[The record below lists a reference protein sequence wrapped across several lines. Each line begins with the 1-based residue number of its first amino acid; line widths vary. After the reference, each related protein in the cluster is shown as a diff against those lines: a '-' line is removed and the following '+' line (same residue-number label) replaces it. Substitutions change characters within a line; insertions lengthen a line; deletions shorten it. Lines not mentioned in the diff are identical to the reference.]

1 MPARL
6 RPRGVSLRILL
17 AGLPILAVLPLLAFS
32 LWLLFI
38 VWQSSNDNA
47 RRDVSQTVDTL
58 AVAVDRELAGLT
70 RELRLLGDFPPL
82 DTNQMDEFYRYSKE
96 LVARKEGWDSIVA
109 VELDGTVLMNTDRP
123 LGSKLEPINQPHV
136 RKAMEAHVPILS
148 NIYRDQYSGKQLIS
162 IAVPIPRGG
171 AVRWVLEGRIDPD
184 SLSRIIARGLGPG
197 TTALITDG
205 NHLAAARSRDI
216 EFYFGKPIAHGFR
229 DLMDGEPVNGVGS
242 GISADGVEVL
252 VAWRRL
258 QGVWTVAVFEPM
270 ALRDEPLQ
278 RSINTLLAFGA
289 VVLAIGLL
297 SSLLLGKRI
306 RQAIAQVAEDAHGLA
321 QGEALPRRL
330 SGITEVAAMFESLTD
345 AGRIQIDSNRERAQT
360 HDALKV
366 SGERLKLALDATEA
380 GVFDWD
386 LIKDKVEWGER
397 SLDLFGLPPDTPP
410 ELGALIRR
418 IPEDERA
425 RVAAAIEAAIAG
437 VDPGRLSLEFSVM
450 SPEKGRRWI
459 EMRAMVHFDVIAQKM
474 RAKRLIGVFVD
485 QTERHE
491 GLDLLREAD
500 RRKDEFLA
508 MLAHELRNPL
518 APMRNAAS
526 LLSRTL
532 TPEST
537 QWRAVQL
544 LDRQVTHMTRL
555 VNDLLDVSRISQGKI
570 ELRLEP
576 IRLGPV
582 VQGAVDAVRAQVDER
597 HQSLTVTL
605 PHPEPVVEAD
615 SVRIAQVLENL
626 LSNASK
632 YTPPEGDIS
641 ISVETQGDEV
651 VIRVRDTG
659 IGIDPG
665 QLTNVFEIF
674 TQIDATLDR
683 AQGGLGIGLSLVKR
697 LVELH
702 GGTVAV
708 TSEGLGHGSCFE
720 VRLPRSDQPAVRL

>member
-1 MPARL
+1 M
-6 RPRGVSLRILL
+6 LL

-32 LWLLFI
+32 LWLLYI

-47 RRDVSQTVDTL
+47 RRDLSQTVDTL
-58 AVAVDRELAGLT
+58 AVAVDRELMGLT

-82 DTNQMDEFYRYSKE
+82 DTHDMAVFYRYSQE

-109 VELDGTVLMNTDRP
+109 VELDGTVLMNTDKP
-123 LGSKLEPINQPHV
+123 LGSELAPINQPHV
-136 RKAMEAHVPILS
+136 KKAIESRVPVLS

-184 SLSRIIARGLGPG
+184 SLSRVIARGLGPG
-197 TTALITDG
+197 TTALIADG
-205 NHLAAARSRDI
+205 NKLAAARSRD
-216 EFYFGKPIAHGFR
+216 FVSYFGKPIAQGFR
-229 DLMDGEPVNGVGS
+229 TLMDSEPVNGVDS
-242 GISADGVEVL
+242 GHSADGVEVL

-270 ALRDEPLQ
+270 AVRDVPLQ
-278 RSINTLLAFGA
+278 RSINTLLGFGG
-289 VVLAIGLL
+289 VVLTIGLL

-330 SGITEVAAMFESLTD
+330 SRITEVAAMFDSLTD
-345 AGRIQIDSNRERAQT
+345 AGRIQIEGNREREQT

-386 LIKDKVEWGER
+386 LIRDKVQWGER

-418 IPEDERA
+418 IPDDERA
-425 RVAAAIEAAIAG
+425 RVAAAIDAAIAG
-437 VDPGRLSLEFSVM
+437 VDLGRLQLEFSVI

-459 EMRAMVHFDVIAQKM
+459 EMRAMVHFEVIARQL

-537 QWRAVQL
+537 QWRAVRM
-544 LDRQVTHMTRL
+544 LDRQVSHMTRL

-582 VQGAVDAVRAQVDER
+582 VEGAVDAVRAQVDER
-597 HQSLTVTL
+597 HQSLTVNL
-605 PHPEPVVEAD
+605 PNPEPVVEAD

-632 YTPPEGDIS
+632 YTPPEGLINLD
-641 ISVETQGDEV
+641 VETLGDEV
-651 VIRVRDTG
+651 VIKVRDTG
-659 IGIDPG
+659 IGIAPG
-665 QLTNVFEIF
+665 QLTNVFEMF

-720 VRLPRSDQPAVRL
+720 FRLPRSDKAAVA

>member
-1 MPARL
+1 
-6 RPRGVSLRILL
+6 
-17 AGLPILAVLPLLAFS
+17 
-32 LWLLFI
+32 
-38 VWQSSNDNA
+38 
-47 RRDVSQTVDTL
+47 
-58 AVAVDRELAGLT
+58 
-70 RELRLLGDFPPL
+70 
-82 DTNQMDEFYRYSKE
+82 
-96 LVARKEGWDSIVA
+96 
-109 VELDGTVLMNTDRP
+109 
-123 LGSKLEPINQPHV
+123 
-136 RKAMEAHVPILS
+136 
-148 NIYRDQYSGKQLIS
+148 
-162 IAVPIPRGG
+162 
-171 AVRWVLEGRIDPD
+171 
-184 SLSRIIARGLGPG
+184 
-197 TTALITDG
+197 
-205 NHLAAARSRDI
+205 
-216 EFYFGKPIAHGFR
+216 
-229 DLMDGEPVNGVGS
+229 
-242 GISADGVEVL
+242 

-270 ALRDEPLQ
+270 ALRDGPLQ

-289 VVLAIGLL
+289 VVLMIGLM

-321 QGEALPRRL
+321 HGEALPRRL
-330 SGITEVAAMFESLTD
+330 SRITEVAAMFDSLAD
-345 AGRIQIDSNRERAQT
+345 AGSIQIEGNREREQT
-360 HDALKV
+360 HYALKV

-397 SLDLFGLPPDTPP
+397 SLDLFGLPPDSPP
-410 ELGALIRR
+410 ELGALIRQ
-418 IPEDERA
+418 IPDEERA
-425 RVAAAIEAAIAG
+425 RVAAAIDAAIGG
-437 VDPGRLSLEFSVM
+437 VDLGRLQLEFSVI

-459 EMRAMVHFDVIAQKM
+459 EMRAMVHFEVIAMQL

-532 TPEST
+532 APEST
-537 QWRAVQL
+537 QWRAVQM
-544 LDRQVTHMTRL
+544 LDRQVSHMTRL

-582 VQGAVDAVRAQVDER
+582 VEGAVDAVRAQVDER
-597 HQSLTVTL
+597 HQTLTVNL
-605 PHPEPVVEAD
+605 SHPEPVVEAD

-632 YTPPEGDIS
+632 YTPPQGEINLD
-641 ISVETQGDEV
+641 VETQGDEV
-651 VIRVRDTG
+651 VIKVRDTG
-659 IGIDPG
+659 IGIAPG
-665 QLTNVFEIF
+665 QLTNVFEMF

-720 VRLPRSDQPAVRL
+720 FRLPRSNKAAVA

>member
-6 RPRGVSLRILL
+6 RPRGVSLRMLL

-32 LWLLFI
+32 LWLLYI

-47 RRDVSQTVDTL
+47 RRDLSQTVDTL
-58 AVAVDRELAGLT
+58 AVAVDRELMGLT

-82 DTNQMDEFYRYSKE
+82 DTHDMAVFYRYSQE

-109 VELDGTVLMNTDRP
+109 VELDGTVLMNTDKP
-123 LGSKLEPINQPHV
+123 LGSELAPINQPHV
-136 RKAMEAHVPILS
+136 KKAIESRVPVLS

-184 SLSRIIARGLGPG
+184 SLSRVIARGLGPG
-197 TTALITDG
+197 TTALIADG
-205 NHLAAARSRDI
+205 NNLAAARSRD
-216 EFYFGKPIAHGFR
+216 FVSYFGKPIAQGFR
-229 DLMDGEPVNGVGS
+229 TLMDSEPVNGVDS
-242 GISADGVEVL
+242 GHSADGVEVL

-270 ALRDEPLQ
+270 AVRDVPLQ
-278 RSINTLLAFGA
+278 RSINTLLAFGG
-289 VVLAIGLL
+289 VVLTIGLL

-330 SGITEVAAMFESLTD
+330 SRITEVAAMFDSLTD
-345 AGRIQIDSNRERAQT
+345 AGRIQIEGNREREQT

-386 LIKDKVEWGER
+386 LIRDKVEWGER

-418 IPEDERA
+418 IPDDERA
-425 RVAAAIEAAIAG
+425 RVAAAIDAAIAG
-437 VDPGRLSLEFSVM
+437 VDLGRLQLEFSVI

-459 EMRAMVHFDVIAQKM
+459 EMRAMVHFEVIARQL

-537 QWRAVQL
+537 QWRAVRM
-544 LDRQVTHMTRL
+544 LDRQVSHMTRL

-582 VQGAVDAVRAQVDER
+582 VEGAVDAVRAQVDER
-597 HQSLTVTL
+597 HQSLTVNL
-605 PHPEPVVEAD
+605 PSPEPVVEAD

-632 YTPPEGDIS
+632 YTPPEGLINLD
-641 ISVETQGDEV
+641 VETLGDEV
-651 VIRVRDTG
+651 VIKVRDTG
-659 IGIDPG
+659 IGIAPG
-665 QLTNVFEIF
+665 QLTNVFEMF

-720 VRLPRSDQPAVRL
+720 FRLPRSDKAAVA

>member
-1 MPARL
+1 MPVRV
-6 RPRGVSLRILL
+6 RPRGVSLRALL

-47 RRDVSQTVDTL
+47 RRDLSQTVDTL
-58 AVAVDRELAGLT
+58 AVAVDRELMGLT
-70 RELRLLGDFPPL
+70 RELRLLGDFPTL
-82 DTNQMDEFYRYSKE
+82 DTHDMAVFYRYSQE

-109 VELDGTVLMNTDRP
+109 VELDGTVLMNTNVP
-123 LGSKLEPINQPHV
+123 LGSELASISQPHV
-136 RKAMEAHVPILS
+136 KKAIKARVPVLS

-162 IAVPIPRGG
+162 LAVPIPRGG
-171 AVRWVLEGRIDPD
+171 TVRWVLEGRIDPD
-184 SLSRIIARGLGPG
+184 SLSRIIGRGLGLG
-197 TTALITDG
+197 ATALIADG
-205 NHLAAARSRDI
+205 NNLAAARSRDF
-216 EFYFGKPIAHGFR
+216 ESYFGKPIAQGFR
-229 DLMDGEPVNGVGS
+229 ALMDSEPFNGVGS
-242 GISADGVEVL
+242 ALSADGVEVL

-258 QGVWTVAVFEPM
+258 QGVWTVMVFEPM
-270 ALRDEPLQ
+270 ALRDVPLQ
-278 RSINTLLAFGA
+278 RSINTLLAFGGL
-289 VVLAIGLL
+289 VLTIGLL

-306 RQAIAQVAEDAHGLA
+306 RQAIAQVAQDAHGLA

-330 SGITEVAAMFESLTD
+330 STITEVAAMFDSLKD
-345 AGRIQIDSNRERAQT
+345 AGRIQIDGNREREQT
-360 HDALKV
+360 HDALTV

-386 LIKDKVEWGER
+386 LIRDKVEWGER

-418 IPEDERA
+418 IPDDERA
-425 RVAAAIEAAIAG
+425 RVAAAIDAAIAG
-437 VDPGRLSLEFSVM
+437 VDLGRLQLEFSVI

-459 EMRAMVHFDVIAQKM
+459 EMRAMVHFEVIAQQL

-526 LLSRTL
+526 LLARTL

-537 QWRAVQL
+537 QWRAVQM

-570 ELRLEP
+570 ELRMEP

-582 VQGAVDAVRAQVDER
+582 VQGAVDAVRSQVDER
-597 HQSLTVTL
+597 HQTLTVNL
-605 PHPEPVVEAD
+605 PQPEPVIEAD

-632 YTPPEGDIS
+632 YTPPQGAITID
-641 ISVETQGDEV
+641 VEVQGDEV
-651 VIRVRDTG
+651 VIRVGDTG
-659 IGIDPG
+659 IGIAPG
-665 QLTNVFEIF
+665 QLTNVFEMF

-720 VRLPRSDQPAVRL
+720 ARLPRSTKAAVA

>member
-6 RPRGVSLRILL
+6 RPHGVSLRILL

-38 VWQSSNDNA
+38 VWQTGSDNA
-47 RRDVSQTVDTL
+47 RRDLTQTVDTL
-58 AVAVDRELAGLT
+58 AVAVDREITGLT
-70 RELRLLGDFPPL
+70 RELRLLGDFPTL
-82 DTNQMDEFYRYSKE
+82 DTNEMDVFYRYAKE

-109 VELDGTVLMNTDRP
+109 VERNGTVLMNTDLP
-123 LGSKLEPINQPHV
+123 LGGNLPPINQPHIN
-136 RKAMEAHVPILS
+136 KAIEDHRPVLS

-184 SLSRIIARGLGPG
+184 SLSKIIARGLAAG
-197 TTALITDG
+197 TVAVISDG
-205 NHLAAARSRDI
+205 NNLAAARSRD
-216 EFYFGKPIAHGFR
+216 FAVYFGKPIAKGFQALIGI
-229 DLMDGEPVNGVGS
+229 DPVSGVGTS
-242 GISADGVEVL
+242 LSADGVDVV

-258 QGVWTVAVFEPM
+258 QGIWTVAVSEP
-270 ALRDEPLQ
+270 AELREVPLS

-289 VVLAIGLL
+289 VVLCLGLL

-306 RQAIAQVAEDAHGLA
+306 RGAIAQVAEDAHGLA

-330 SGITEVAAMFESLTD
+330 SNITEVAAMFDSLAD
-345 AGRIQIDSNRERAQT
+345 AGRIQIDNNRERT
-360 HDALKV
+360 LNHDALKV

-410 ELGALIRR
+410 ELGALIKR
-418 IPEDERA
+418 IPDQERE

-437 VDPGRLSLEFSVM
+437 VDLGRLQLEFSVM
-450 SPEKGRRWI
+450 SPEKGKRWI
-459 EMRAMVHFDVIAQKM
+459 EMRAMVHFDVVAQKM

-485 QTERHE
+485 QTERHVR
-491 GLDLLREAD
+491 LDLFREAD

-532 TPEST
+532 APDSTP
-537 QWRAVQL
+537 WRAVQM

-582 VQGAVDAVRAQVDER
+582 VQGAVDAVRSQVDER
-597 HQSLTVTL
+597 HQTLTVRL
-605 PHPEPVVEAD
+605 PHPEPVVEVD

-632 YTPPEGDIS
+632 YTPPEGAITLE
-641 ISVETQGDEV
+641 VEAQGEEV
-651 VIRVRDTG
+651 VIRVGDTG
-659 IGIDPG
+659 IGIAPG
-665 QLTNVFEIF
+665 QLTNVFEMF

-720 VRLPRSDQPAVRL
+720 VRLPRSDQVALA